1 MNRFPSDQPEIS
13 AEQIG
18 ALVKWYNPSKGFGFV
33 QFEDGA
39 PDAFLHVTVVQA
51 FGYEDLPPGTRLI
64 CDLATSR
71 KGIQV
76 ARIHRID
83 EMGEGGGTE
92 VRPADGSGTG
102 SSVDGTVKFYNPEKG
117 FGFVVPDDGGKDIYV
132 SARTLERSTGMG
144 MLEPNQRV
152 RLTIRMGQKGPMASS
167 VEVI

>member
-13 AEQIG
+13 AEQIS

-51 FGYEDLPPGTRLI
+51 FGYDDLPPGTRLV
-64 CDLATSR
+64 CDLMTGR
-71 KGIQV
+71 KGMQV

-83 EMGEGGGTE
+83 QMGEVGGGDD
-92 VRPADGSGTG
+92 AQFDDGAT

-117 FGFVVPDDGGKDIYV
+117 FGFVIPDDGGKDIYV
-132 SARTLERSTGMG
+132 SARTLERSTGLG
-144 MLEPNQRV
+144 LLEPNQRV
-152 RLTIRMGQKGPMASS
+152 RLTIRMGQKGPMAAN